1 MFSFFLQL
9 RLDVDFLMT
18 KNSNLVQIFTD
29 GACKGN
35 PGPGGWGAIMKYGD
49 HVKELNGYSA
59 ETTNNI
65 MELTAVIEALK
76 SLTRPCAI
84 ILTTDSN
91 YVKDGITQ
99 WIHNWKKKGWKTANK
114 KPVKNKECWLQLDVE
129 VQRHQIEWKWVK
141 GHSGHPENERAD
153 ELANEAVEDNGNKK

>member
-76 SLTRPCAI
+76 SLTRPCNI

-91 YVKDGITQ
+91 YVKNGITE

-153 ELANEAVEDNGNKK
+153 ELANEAVEDNGNRE

>member
-1 MFSFFLQL
+1 M
-9 RLDVDFLMT
+9 
-18 KNSNLVQIFTD
+18 SNPDNTVHIFTD

-35 PGPGGWGAIMKYGD
+35 PGPGGWGAVLKYGD
-49 HVKELNGYSA
+49 HVKELKGYSS

-76 SLTRPCAI
+76 SLTRPCKI

-91 YVKDGITQ
+91 YVKNGITE
-99 WIHNWKKKGWKTANK
+99 WIHSWKKKGWKTANK
-114 KPVKNKECWLQLDVE
+114 KPVKNKEYWQQLDVE
-129 VQRHQIEWKWVK
+129 VQRHTIDWKWVK

-153 ELANEAVEDNGNKK
+153 ELANEAVDENGIRQ

>member
-153 ELANEAVEDNGNKK
+153 ELANEAVEDNVNRE

>member
-1 MFSFFLQL
+1 M
-9 RLDVDFLMT
+9 
-18 KNSNLVQIFTD
+18 SNPYNTVHIFTD

-49 HVKELNGYSA
+49 HVKELNGYSSK
-59 ETTNNI
+59 TTNNI
-65 MELTAVIEALK
+65 MEITAVIEALK
-76 SLTRPCAI
+76 SLTRPCSI

-91 YVKDGITQ
+91 YVKNGITQ

-153 ELANEAVEDNGNKK
+153 ELANEAVEDNGNRE

>member
-1 MFSFFLQL
+1 MSK
-9 RLDVDFLMT
+9 D
-18 KNSNLVQIFTD
+18 KNIVHIFTD

-35 PGPGGWGAIMKYGD
+35 PGPGGWGAIMKYGN
-49 HVKELNGYSA
+49 HVKELNGYSSK
-59 ETTNNI
+59 TTNNI
-65 MELTAVIEALK
+65 MEITAVIEALK

-153 ELANEAVEDNGNKK
+153 ELANEAVKDNEKCNSKTS